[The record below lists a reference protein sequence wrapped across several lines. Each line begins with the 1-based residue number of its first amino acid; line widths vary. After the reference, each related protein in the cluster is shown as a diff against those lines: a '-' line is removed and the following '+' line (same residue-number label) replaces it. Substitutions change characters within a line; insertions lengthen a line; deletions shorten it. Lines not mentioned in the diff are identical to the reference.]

1 MPLIERLRQ
10 LGVVHWLGLSI
21 AVMAL
26 EYYTGP
32 FVQFAILL
40 VFPVTIATV
49 LHGIRVGIALAVGLP
64 LLRLSFF
71 ATWPLPSS
79 WGMAVADALIDVVI
93 LGVTAA
99 LIDRMVRQEMELRA
113 LQGLLPICSFCKR
126 IRDEAGEWRQLEAY
140 IAARSAARF
149 SHTFCQECGR
159 VHYPELAD

>member
-99 LIDRMVRQEMELRA
+99 LIEAVIENSTHRVRSKSTSPNSRGELH
-113 LQGLLPICSFCKR
+113 LGGS
-126 IRDEAGEWRQLEAY
+126 
-140 IAARSAARF
+140 
-149 SHTFCQECGR
+149 
-159 VHYPELAD
+159 